1 MLMFLKK
8 NILFFIVFTVVLLLS
23 VSLLVMDVS
32 LYGDIEGRKAE
43 IDTTTE
49 NYNKERNAKIAPV
62 SQNADKIV
70 EDTAELKGQ
79 VIKLQRRFGAPY
91 RKFLL
96 IFAREIGLE
105 ENVLFDEFRK
115 HFAEYKIKQGEK
127 EESLG
132 EVLGRPPFYIKKEQN
147 ALFFDFMDKYRERLA
162 RILTL
167 RAAEKAA
174 AKAGKPLEDA
184 QNVKAA
190 PADREKVEKAYN
202 AFFENIMK
210 DPLFT
215 VEDLAPRDP
224 AVRRRLWE
232 DIFASALGL
241 PRTQEPLVCQ
251 TYLEKM
257 QNEFVAKRL
266 IPGVTDIDTL
276 RRFTYSQYVNDAP
289 VVQDIPEIFLAM
301 PVYEDIARRLRSV
314 ENLEVVDLVKNGPSP
329 APASDKYLFY
339 NFRLK
344 VNCTMKSIREFVNKL
359 HEAYKDDRVYV
370 VRWIAVKAGS
380 DEELAELRKILED
393 RDQGGQ
399 DSRPQPARGGR
410 GRSRASARRS
420 TPSGIAP
427 YLESLD
433 PKYATAIV
441 GKNTA
446 VTAEI
451 DFDYYIYVGER
462 VHNYQ
467 VNRQ

>member
-8 NILFFIVFTVVLLLS
+8 NILFFVVFTVVLLLS
-23 VSLLVMDVS
+23 IFLLVMDVS
-32 LYGDIEGRKAE
+32 LYGDIEGRKSE

-62 SQNADKIV
+62 SQNADKIN
-70 EDTAELKGQ
+70 EDTVELKGQ

-96 IFAREIGLE
+96 IFAKEIGIE

-115 HFAEYKIKQGEK
+115 HFAEYKFKQGEK

-132 EVLGRPPFYIKKEQN
+132 EVLGRPPYYIKKEQN

-167 RAAEKAA
+167 KEAEKTAA
-174 AKAGKPLEDA
+174 REGKQLDA
-184 QNVKAA
+184 QTVKAA

-202 AFFENIMK
+202 RFFENIMK

-224 AVRRRLWE
+224 AVKRRLWE

-276 RRFTYSQYVNDAP
+276 RKFTYSQYVNDAP

-329 APASDKYLFY
+329 ASASDKYLFY

-359 HEAYKDDRVYV
+359 HEAYKEDRVYV
-370 VRWIAVKAGS
+370 VRWVSVNAGS
-380 DEELAELRKILED
+380 EEELAELKKILED
-393 RDQGGQ
+393 RDQGGPDFRTQ
-399 DSRPQPARGGR
+399 SRGGR
-410 GRSRASARRS
+410 PGRQRPPARRS
-420 TPSGIAP
+420 SSAIAS
-427 YLESLD
+427 YLDSLD

-451 DFDYYIYVGER
+451 DFDYFIYVGER